1 MFAMI
6 LESWVDRLTEAV
18 QSPPNSLWF
27 ILLVSLVVSLFST
40 LLNKLLV
47 DHNQLNR
54 QQAVISEHQKLK
66 KELTKMAEE
75 NPKKYAKE
83 YPKFQRRDNSIKKM
97 QQSMSLK
104 RMKPTC
110 FTFIPLIVFF
120 YVVRNIYTAESGI
133 QLPVAAPP
141 MNPMDDLPYFI
152 VRMAQS
158 ELYSVFFNITIGTG
172 FLGFTGYYILCS
184 ITLSSIMQKIFG
196 IQKTMQGGTGGMSQM
211 FDSSAQMELPKPK

>member
-1 MFAMI
+1 MI
-6 LESWVDRLTEAV
+6 LESWVDNFSDMVRT
-18 QSPPNSLWF
+18 PPNSLWF
-27 ILLVSLVVSLFST
+27 ILLVSLAVSLFST

-54 QQAVISEHQKLK
+54 QQAVISEHQKWK

-75 NPKKYAKE
+75 NPKRYAKE
-83 YPKFQRRDNSIKKM
+83 YPKFQRRDKSIQKM

-110 FTFIPLIVFF
+110 ITFIPLIVFF

-141 MNPMDDLPYFI
+141 MNPMDDFPYFI

-158 ELYSVFFNITIGTG
+158 ELYSVFFNITIDTG

-184 ITLSSIMQKIFG
+184 ITLSSIMQKLFG
-196 IQKTMQGGTGGMSQM
+196 IQKSMQGGTGGMSQM